1 MVWLRYPLTPHAS
14 APGKGRRAKG
24 DGAKGNGAKG
34 NGAMPGL
41 VPCGPGRTR
50 PAWQW
55 GLMRSVYTQ
64 ILTLTRERS
73 TKRNLVVLARFFM
86 FLVGMIAFYSVLFHV
101 IMGWEGQE
109 HSWVSGLYWTL
120 TTMSTLGY
128 GDITFHSDLGRVF
141 SILVILSGTLFLL
154 VLLPFTFIQFF
165 YAPWIEAQAAA
176 RTPRSLPKDLAGHVL
191 LTRYDAVAD
200 SMIRRLKRFDIPYT
214 VLTPDIEEAQRLS
227 DRDVHIMVG
236 ELDDPETYSRAGVSR
251 AAMVVATR
259 SDAENT
265 MIAFTVG
272 EVSKSTPVV
281 ATAEDPAS
289 ARILESAGATTV
301 VSFTQVMG
309 QALARCITGSD
320 AVTHV
325 VGEFDELL
333 IAEANAGGTPLVGKT
348 LRENRLSDLDV
359 SVIGVWDRGDFQ
371 HATPDTIVG
380 QNTVLLLVGS
390 AAQLQNYDEH
400 FAIYNVSTEPVLI
413 LGGGRIGRATAV
425 ALTERG
431 VQWRMVELRPERVF
445 DAERTIVGNAAEP
458 DVLEQAGI
466 ERAPTVIITTHDD
479 NVNLYLTLLCR
490 KLRPN
495 MEIIC
500 RSTLERHV
508 PALHHAGA
516 DFVQSHASIASG
528 ALLTMIRGSRVV
540 TVAEGLDVFRVK
552 VSQTLSGKTL
562 GGSGIREHTGC
573 TVVAYRTASQ
583 SLINPPADTK
593 LESGNELVLVGTWE
607 SRDKFTARFGQG

>member
-1 MVWLRYPLTPHAS
+1 MKLLITPLMTLVKH
-14 APGKGRRAKG
+14 RRSKR
-24 DGAKGNGAKG
+24 DIWV
-34 NGAMPGL
+34 L
-41 VPCGPGRTR
+41 VRFLL
-50 PAWQW
+50 
-55 GLMRSVYTQ
+55 LMFGVITFHS
-64 ILTLTRERS
+64 L
-73 TKRNLVVLARFFM
+73 FFQ
-86 FLVGMIAFYSVLFHV
+86 FVAHL
-101 IMGWEGQE
+101 EGQR
-109 HSWVSGLYWTL
+109 HSIISGFYWTM
-120 TTMSTLGY
+120 TVMSTLGM
-128 GDITFHSDLGRVF
+128 GDITFETDFGRAF
-141 SILVILSGTLFLL
+141 SIVVIFSGIIFLL
-154 VLLPFTFIQFF
+154 VLLPFTFLQYFF
-165 YAPWIEAQAAA
+165 APWLEAQSAA
-176 RTPRSLPKDLAGHVL
+176 RTPRSVPKDLAGHVL
-191 LTRYDAVAD
+191 LTKHDAIAE
-200 SMIRRLKRFDIPYT
+200 SLIRRFKRFEIPYT
-214 VLTPDIEEAQRLS
+214 ILVETPEEAEQLS
-227 DRDVHIMVG
+227 DLDIHVMVG
-236 ELDDPETYSRAGVSR
+236 NLDDPETYRQAGVER
-251 AAMVVATR
+251 ATLVVTTR
-259 SDAENT
+259 TDAENT

-289 ARILESAGATTV
+289 ARILEAAGATRV
-301 VSFTQVMG
+301 LSFTQIMG

-413 LGGGRIGRATAV
+413 LGGGRIGRATAA

-431 VQWRMVELRPERVF
+431 VQWRMVELRPERVI
-445 DAERTIVGNAAEP
+445 DDERTIVGNAAEP

-490 KLRPN
+490 RLRPN

-562 GGSGIREHTGC
+562 GESGIREHTGC
-573 TVVAYRTASQ
+573 TVVAYRTEKQ
-583 SLINPPADTK
+583 RLINPPVDTK
-593 LESGNELVLVGTWE
+593 LKSGDELVLVGTWE
-607 SRDKFTARFGQG
+607 SRDKFITRFGQS